1 MKKFIGI
8 ALAFSAVPLVFAQAQ
23 APVAGRE
30 LSGEGKSKEFAEA
43 RAKRNA
49 LALKNNA
56 TVINLY
62 DRYGK
67 IAGTVGEK
75 ALYSQMALSPDR
87 SHVAVVKEDLDNESD
102 DIFVLDVA
110 TGAATRITT
119 SARTEFVISPVWSP
133 DGKRLAY
140 TAMRS
145 GHESVF
151 IRAADGQGPEEL
163 VYNNPGAFWI
173 VSDWSKDGRFLSLS
187 FSDLKGGTIYLLPLE
202 PKSDRKPL
210 EIYHTDLRV
219 FGPRFSPDSRYLAYS
234 VIDKANQ
241 VEIFVRPATAAG
253 SEGPWQLSAGAL
265 GSPWW
270 RKDGKELTYIA
281 RDRSVMT
288 AEVSTAPS
296 FTFSKP
302 KVLFRPPGAVPDF
315 VATVSADGERF
326 LTLPPAL
333 GQQLRQLTVFNREG
347 QVVRKVG
354 EPGLYNQAAFSPD
367 GKRLLVMKNDL
378 STSRQNVWIIDL
390 DTEKAAQ
397 LTNDTR
403 PIFNPLWSPD
413 GKYVYYASLRDD
425 YWPVFR
431 RPADGSGAE
440 EMVFRYTPG
449 AGVVLTDIVPDGKS
463 IICESGGVILTVPLT
478 GTDPVARK
486 EIETLREEFDD
497 STGRISPDGRF
508 LAFRSDEAKPERM
521 EVYVRPYDA
530 ATGKVGNAKWQ
541 ISKDG
546 VNAMLHWR
554 EDGKEVFFRG
564 QELNS
569 SDLVLVS
576 VELETTP
583 EFRAS
588 APKVLFRLPGPM
600 SGNLQNISRDG
611 QRFVFAVNVPANV
624 TTH

>member
-1 MKKFIGI
+1 M
-8 ALAFSAVPLVFAQAQ
+8 V
-23 APVAGRE
+23 
-30 LSGEGKSKEFAEA
+30 
-43 RAKRNA
+43 
-49 LALKNNA
+49 
-56 TVINLY
+56 
-62 DRYGK
+62 
-67 IAGTVGEK
+67 
-75 ALYSQMALSPDR
+75 LSPDR
-87 SHVAVVKEDLDNESD
+87 SRVAVVKEDLDNESD

-173 VSDWSKDGRFLSLS
+173 VSDWSKDGHFLSLS

-202 PKSDRKPL
+202 PKSDRKPV

-219 FGPRFSPDSRYLAYS
+219 FAPRFSPDSRYLAYS

-241 VEIFVRPATAAG
+241 VEIFVRSATAG

-270 RKDGKELTYIA
+270 RNNGKELTYIA

-288 AEVSTAPS
+288 AEVTTAPS

-333 GQQLRQLTVFNREG
+333 GQQLRQVTIFNREG

-354 EPGLYNQAAFSPD
+354 EPSLFSQPAFSPD

-378 STSRQNVWIIDL
+378 STSRQHIWIIDL
-390 DTEKAAQ
+390 DTNKAAQ

-403 PIFNPLWSPD
+403 PIFNPMWSPD

-449 AGVVLTDIVPDGKS
+449 AGVVLSDIAPDGKS

-497 STGRISPDGRF
+497 STGRISPDGHF

-521 EVYVRPYDA
+521 EVYVRPYDV
-530 ATGKVGNAKWQ
+530 ATGKVGDAKWQ
-541 ISKDG
+541 LSKDG
-546 VNAMLHWR
+546 VNAMLQWR

-569 SDLVLVS
+569 NDLVVMS
-576 VELETTP
+576 AELETTP
-583 EFRAS
+583 VFRAN
-588 APKVLFRLPGPM
+588 APKVLFRLPGPLQ
-600 SGNLQNISRDG
+600 GNLQNISRDG
-611 QRFVFAVNVPANV
+611 QRFVFAVNVPANA